1 MLEESFADG
10 PTFVEFSD
18 QVVFVGD
25 SVIKK
30 SLAKWRVSANQT
42 NGLYCNA
49 GLVHRQENETDAIV
63 FRDVRI
69 CSHKTEHP
77 VGPLST

>member
-10 PTFVEFSD
+10 PTFVEFAD
-18 QVVFVGD
+18 KVVFIGD
-25 SVIKK
+25 RIVKK

-42 NGLYCNA
+42 NGLYGNA
-49 GLVHRQENETDAIV
+49 RLVHRQENETDAIV

-69 CSHKTEHP
+69 CSYKTEHP